1 MKNIIFILI
10 SCSFFVF
17 CNNKTKVI
25 KSTNDSEVIEKAKP
39 LPRFLTSLTI
49 NDTLSMNTDTLLYY
63 QRAPCFG
70 FCPSFVY
77 TVLTNGIV
85 IYKGYNNIEP
95 LGTWY
100 SLISE
105 SWWSETMSAA
115 NQIDFFNLS
124 DHYPIDIKENI
135 PDLPNTNILIKE
147 YGKRKFI
154 SDNHHSP
161 AELKNF
167 EIAIDKKLKD
177 LKLTDFKQ

>member
-1 MKNIIFILI
+1 MKNLIFVLLI
-10 SCSFFVF
+10 SSLFVF
-17 CNNKTKVI
+17 CNKKATVTK
-25 KSTNDSEVIEKAKP
+25 SSNESEIIEKIKP
-39 LPRFLTSLTI
+39 LPRFLTTLTL
-49 NDTLSMNTDTLLYY
+49 NDTLTSNADTLLYY

-70 FCPSFVY
+70 FCPSFTY
-77 TVLTNGIV
+77 TLFTNGIV
-85 IYKGYNNIEP
+85 IYTGYNNIEP

-100 SLISE
+100 ALISE
-105 SWWSETMSAA
+105 SWWSEVIAAA

-135 PDLPNTNILIKE
+135 PDLPNTNIMIKE

-161 AELKNF
+161 SELKNF

-177 LKLTDFKQ
+177 LKLTDLKQ

>member
-1 MKNIIFILI
+1 MI
-10 SCSFFVF
+10 SCTFFVF

-25 KSTNDSEVIEKAKP
+25 QSTNDSEVIEKAKP

-49 NDTLSMNTDTLLYY
+49 NDTLLMNTDTLLYY

-77 TVLTNGIV
+77 
-85 IYKGYNNIEP
+85 KGYNNIEP

-100 SLISE
+100 ALISE
-105 SWWSETMSAA
+105 SWWSETMSTA